1 MTYANITKKHLK
13 KQTYANI
20 TKKYIPKQ
28 NEFQK
33 TIQKLEESNKKD
45 KKKRKRNRRTK
56 KKKIKIDYRKSRK
69 QKGKKYYKLDKELN
83 KKKNNLRII
92 FISGHGNINLQDKIV
107 KTELYPRIDMSQ
119 YQPNKKNTKLNDFYI
134 LKMGGIM
141 DTIYNS
147 DLYYLLS
154 LLIKKTNKPRK
165 DYMTYEKLVYEFQN
179 KFFNFTNQYNE
190 VEIFDLF
197 NKLRDSYSDLKS
209 QYSHDVNYNFRFY
222 PKYIEEYKN
231 LKEKYPSDDN
241 IGFYPNNLL
250 NNNIQECMGIYD
262 LTLDYKGD
270 KSIKNMFDPLY
281 RKLKT
286 LNMNIKPY
294 KTVEGDDLIKRK
306 YIHQTNLYE
315 SLLLFDYN
323 KKYKEVLKKNKIID
337 YNYYKEYTKFNR
349 RVMDRIEDSIEQ
361 DKILEREKQIN
372 VDLYQNIQ
380 FNTSDIIELIYDTI
394 IETEYNDDEIA
405 FHKDMKDN
413 NKKIL
418 IIDGTCKGI
427 PNINSNT
434 MEEDYKNKIKYYRRQ
449 SIDPRIKDKFA
460 FNNTHI
466 KDDKVY
472 VNKKKILKEL
482 FEGLDTELKG
492 RFRNNLLYE
501 LDNKNK
507 EDLKECIEKIY
518 INIEKTG
525 KPSGEFRNT
534 DTSNNLKKKNI
545 MMMKELFKTNNTNN
559 TNNTVNENNTNNY
572 NNTEFD

>member
-1 MTYANITKKHLK
+1 MTYANITKKKLK
-13 KQTYANI
+13 TPTYANI

-56 KKKIKIDYRKSRK
+56 KKKIKKDYHKSRK
-69 QKGKKYYKLDKELN
+69 KIEKKYYKLDKELN

-92 FISGHGNINLQDKIV
+92 FISGHGNINIQDKIV
-107 KTELYPRIDMSQ
+107 KTELYPRIDMSK

-141 DTIYNS
+141 DSIYDS

-154 LLIKKTNKPRK
+154 LLMKKTNKPKK
-165 DYMTYEKLVYEFQN
+165 DYMNYEKLVYEFQN

-197 NKLRDSYSDLKS
+197 NKLRDLNNNFKN
-209 QYSHDVNYNFRFY
+209 DVNYNFRFY
-222 PKYIEEYKN
+222 PKYIEEYKK

-250 NNNIQECMGIYD
+250 NHNTPECMGIYD

-270 KSIKNMFDPLY
+270 KSIKNMFDPIY
-281 RKLKT
+281 NKIKK

-306 YIHQTNLYE
+306 YIHQTNLYD

-323 KKYKEVLKKNKIID
+323 KKYKEVLKKNEIID

-349 RVMDRIEDSIEQ
+349 RLMDKIEDIIEQ
-361 DKILEREKQIN
+361 YKMEEGTKQIN
-372 VDLYQNIQ
+372 VDLYQNIP
-380 FNTSDIIELIYDTI
+380 FKTSDIIELIYDTI
-394 IETEYNDDEIA
+394 IKTEYNDDETA
-405 FHKDMKDN
+405 FHNDMKNN

-427 PNINSNT
+427 QNIDRNT
-434 MEEDYKNKIKYYRRQ
+434 MEEDYKKKIKYYRRQ

-466 KDDKVY
+466 KDNKIY
-472 VNKKKILKEL
+472 VNKKEILKEL
-482 FEGLDTELKG
+482 FDGLDTELKG
-492 RFRNNLLYE
+492 KFSDNLLYE
-501 LDNKNK
+501 LNNKNK
-507 EDLKECIEKIY
+507 EDLKKCIEKIY
-518 INIEKTG
+518 NNITKTG
-525 KPSGEFRNT
+525 KPSGEFRKN

-545 MMMKELFKTNNTNN
+545 MMMKQLFKTNN
-559 TNNTVNENNTNNY
+559 
-572 NNTEFD
+572 